1 VQVVIDRTST
11 QFQCLFHHIC
21 SFRRRRKAY
30 FWSYP
35 RVPGEYSTLAGILQ
49 LQFLMKQGY
58 LKVVFFPAPP
68 LEKGEKVGTP
78 HTPPRGGSPLDP
90 CFARLL
96 NGPTDEKP
104 YPVYTWT

>member
-49 LQFLMKQGY
+49 LQFLMKNLSRVY
-58 LKVVFFPAPP
+58 LD
-68 LEKGEKVGTP
+68 
-78 HTPPRGGSPLDP
+78 LDK
-90 CFARLL
+90 CSCYSLDEEAVASARSIS
-96 NGPTDEKP
+96 
-104 YPVYTWT
+104 